1 MTTATT
7 TSGQRMDRAQEERW
21 CTGIK
26 ILHDWLNSFVTAGK
40 LRKLKFAWQGGEGPN
55 PLLLDEVA
63 RGIGRGRWFSAPAVR
78 GRCLGRLWL
87 RGVRVGR
94 EDVDMLKMRME
105 GLEVLMVEGR
115 FVGEG
120 VGGMKRVIGGREWV
134 DVELGEREGEGEV

>member
-1 MTTATT
+1 
-7 TSGQRMDRAQEERW
+7 MDRAQEERW

-26 ILHDWLNSFVTAGK
+26 ILHDWLNSFVAAGK

-63 RGIGRGRWFSAPAVR
+63 RGIGRGRWFSAPPVR
-78 GRCLGRLWL
+78 GRCLGRVWL
-87 RGVRVGR
+87 RGVKVGR
-94 EDVDMLKMRME
+94 EDVALLQMRME

-120 VGGMKRVIGGREWV
+120 VGGVRRVVGGREWV
-134 DVELGEREGEGEV
+134 EVELGEGNGEGNGGAG